1 MAGLQVVQAYGVS
14 HRPGF
19 GLLGSVPI
27 SLGTQPPFAT
37 QALIS
42 FGENRNYGTQGKN
55 LSEQSTEQTNSI
67 HIDGVA
73 LSPKSDPQ
81 DIGGKEMQFSAVC
94 Q

>member
-1 MAGLQVVQAYGVS
+1 MIINQTKSIQD
-14 HRPGF
+14 
-19 GLLGSVPI
+19 
-27 SLGTQPPFAT
+27 
-37 QALIS
+37 LIS

-55 LSEQSTEQTNSI
+55 LSEQSTEPTNSI

-81 DIGGKEMQFSAVC
+81 DIGGKEMLFSAVC